1 MKARVVP
8 NPTVAEE
15 RQLSIFR
22 SWEFDAAVVVL
33 FDDEFRVW
41 RGTRLPVAVLK
52 QAGRL
57 IEHVNGY
64 RVMATDDLL
73 AQGEDWTDPVP
84 GARGWFR
91 GHDLD
96 RRARAGSSTA
106 TAPGKG
112 PRASGALSLSLQAD
126 WAYAW
131 LRDGCARREPR
142 FGTPG

>member
-96 RRARAGSSTA
+96 RSGV
-106 TAPGKG
+106 
-112 PRASGALSLSLQAD
+112 ASDA
-126 WAYAW
+126 
-131 LRDGCARREPR
+131 
-142 FGTPG
+142 